1 MRRKNKNILAVLMIF
16 ILIGCMLLT
25 IRIAKNDSSSNVQQP
40 SFSENQFMMGEGQ
53 TPPDKPDGENSEE
66 KISFEKTDNENKEEL
81 NQTGGNIELKP
92 IYYAFFGIESLLL
105 SAIILYLMISKMN
118 AKTCKQTFTS
128 LKKIVSYIISTI
140 IITLGFIYRD
150 SSITNTSAKINLT
163 NNTIVNNDINGNF
176 LRVQADSWENNGSN
190 GGNVTLTINNQEAIG
205 NIVIDS
211 VSALDIAL
219 TSSHYERTING
230 DNTAKKITLTLDS
243 SSAIT
248 LTGDSYVTS
257 LEDEDSSYSNI
268 NFNGYKLHVNGKVMN
283 D

>member
-92 IYYAFFGIESLLL
+92 IYSAFFGIESLLL

-140 IITLGFIYRD
+140 IITLGFIYGD

-176 LRVQADSWENNGSN
+176 LRVQADSWGNNGSN

-230 DNTAKKITLTLDS
+230 DNTAKKLL
-243 SSAIT
+243 
-248 LTGDSYVTS
+248 
-257 LEDEDSSYSNI
+257 
-268 NFNGYKLHVNGKVMN
+268 
-283 D
+283 

>member
-1 MRRKNKNILAVLMIF
+1 
-16 ILIGCMLLT
+16 
-25 IRIAKNDSSSNVQQP
+25 
-40 SFSENQFMMGEGQ
+40 
-53 TPPDKPDGENSEE
+53 
-66 KISFEKTDNENKEEL
+66 
-81 NQTGGNIELKP
+81 
-92 IYYAFFGIESLLL
+92 
-105 SAIILYLMISKMN
+105 MN

-230 DNTAKKITLTLDS
+230 DNTAKKLL
-243 SSAIT
+243 
-248 LTGDSYVTS
+248 
-257 LEDEDSSYSNI
+257 
-268 NFNGYKLHVNGKVMN
+268 
-283 D
+283 